1 MAFRD
6 LRRQVAEIDEQ
17 HRASMRSIED
27 DLGELHYGTD
37 PAAAASRRSFLT
49 RAATGGAIAFGATV
63 IPVASMVPAA
73 LAQTTGTS
81 GTTPGSTATTKKRVE
96 PSVTGNDLVVVQFA
110 QTVELAAVAA
120 YQATIDAGKLTN
132 ATAEVARMFAGHHQD
147 HAKALG
153 TLAGSDAPD
162 APNAKLVAELTP
174 KISAATTQVAAA
186 QVLYDLEDG
195 AAATYAYALGVLEAW
210 DVAGAASTIMPV
222 EAQHAIVWSQV
233 IQPDPNEWATQITT
247 WVPNFQSQSGAFTPS
262 KYAAS

>member
-1 MAFRD
+1 
-6 LRRQVAEIDEQ
+6 
-17 HRASMRSIED
+17 
-27 DLGELHYGTD
+27 
-37 PAAAASRRSFLT
+37 
-49 RAATGGAIAFGATV
+49 
-63 IPVASMVPAA
+63 
-73 LAQTTGTS
+73 
-81 GTTPGSTATTKKRVE
+81 
-96 PSVTGNDLVVVQFA
+96 VVVQFA
-110 QTVELAAVAA
+110 QTVGWPPCDLPGH
-120 YQATIDAGKLTN
+120 DRRRKLTN
-132 ATAEVARMFAGHHQD
+132 TAEVARMFAGHHQD

-233 IQPDPNEWATQITT
+233 SARPNSGPPRST
-247 WVPNFQSQSGAFTPS
+247 WVPNLQSQRQGLHALEVH
-262 KYAAS
+262 AAS